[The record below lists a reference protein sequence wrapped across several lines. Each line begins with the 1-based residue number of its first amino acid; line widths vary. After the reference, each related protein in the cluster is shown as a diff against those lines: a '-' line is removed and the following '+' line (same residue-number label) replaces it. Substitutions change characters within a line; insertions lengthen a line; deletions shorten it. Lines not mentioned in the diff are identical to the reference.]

1 MPQDSYSLIIAH
13 PNPET
18 LAQIRAAVEPTHAVL
33 AECSSADG
41 LRSAVLETRPDLL
54 ISGIE
59 FADGNGLDVMIEMG
73 NENPLPAVVV
83 TTKRSLAIVEKA
95 MQDHVMAY
103 LIEPVL
109 SDELMAAILLAR
121 GRFEQLIELNA
132 EVDDLRQALDDRKI
146 IERAKG
152 VLMARRGLDEAT
164 AFAELR
170 TMAQNNRIKLVE
182 SARRLLDEEAQT
194 IGGG

>member
-18 LAQIRAAVEPTHAVL
+18 LAQIRAAFEPAHAVL

-41 LRSAVLETRPDLL
+41 LRSAALATRPDLL

-59 FADGNGLDVMIEMG
+59 FADGNGLDVMIELG

-121 GRFEQLIELNA
+121 GRFEQLSELSA

>member
-18 LAQIRAAVEPTHAVL
+18 LAQIRAAVEPAHAVL

-41 LRSAVLETRPDLL
+41 LRSAALETRPDLL
-54 ISGIE
+54 ISEIE
-59 FADGNGLDVMIEMG
+59 FADGNGLDVMIELG

-103 LIEPVL
+103 LVEPIT
-109 SDELMAAILLAR
+109 DEELQATIHLAR
-121 GRFEQLIELNA
+121 WRFEQFE
-132 EVDDLRQALDDRKI
+132 DLRQEIRDLKAALEARKT

-152 VLMARRGLDEAT
+152 ILMRKRGFSEEEAYKLLRRTANDGRQTLLHVAEAI
-164 AFAELR
+164 LLSD
-170 TMAQNNRIKLVE
+170 KLV
-182 SARRLLDEEAQT
+182 T
-194 IGGG
+194 